1 MNTATNKEIVRLKKQ
16 LTGVVVSDKMEKT
29 VIVRTDRR
37 MVHPLYDKVV
47 VVSKKFVAHDEK
59 GHKIGDQVRIQQT
72 RPLSKTKRWVV
83 IETITKAPQEV
94 KQAKA
99 ASSEE
104 ATGTKA
110 KKAASKVKAGKTTKA
125 ATKRKK

>member
-1 MNTATNKEIVRLKKQ
+1 MI
-16 LTGVVVSDKMEKT
+16 
-29 VIVRTDRR
+29 
-37 MVHPLYDKVV
+37 HPLYDKVV

-83 IETITKAPQEV
+83 IETVSKAPENI

-99 ASSEE
+99 ADASE
-104 ATGTKA
+104 KA
-110 KKAASKVKAGKTTKA
+110 APVKKTKAASKSKT

>member
-1 MNTATNKEIVRLKKQ
+1 MSTVANKETIRLKKQ
-16 LTGVVVSDKMEKT
+16 LIGVVISDKMQKT
-29 VIVRTDRR
+29 VVVRTDRR
-37 MVHPLYDKVV
+37 MIHPLYDKVV

-83 IETITKAPQEV
+83 IETVSKAPENI

-99 ASSEE
+99 ADASE
-104 ATGTKA
+104 KA
-110 KKAASKVKAGKTTKA
+110 APVKKTKAASKSKT